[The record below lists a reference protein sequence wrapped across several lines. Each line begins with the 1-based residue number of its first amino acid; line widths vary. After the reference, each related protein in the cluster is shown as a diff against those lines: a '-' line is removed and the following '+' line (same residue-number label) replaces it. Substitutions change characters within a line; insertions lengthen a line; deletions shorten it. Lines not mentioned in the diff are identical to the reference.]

1 MGGTQNDQGWEVLT
15 MDGWQD
21 SAFGDDAQ
29 YWVMPEW
36 LEPYRELIADTGNQ
50 SIEEL
55 MNDWTSGFHDN
66 YMRAARMMAVNAQI
80 ELLVRLRNEGLLLE
94 QPVQQL
100 SRAHHA

>member
-1 MGGTQNDQGWEVLT
+1 

-21 SAFGDDAQ
+21 VAFASDAQ

-36 LEPYRELIADTGNQ
+36 LEPYRDLIGDTGGH
-50 SIEEL
+50 SVEEL

-80 ELLVRLRNEGLLLE
+80 ELLRRLRGEGLLLE
-94 QPVQQL
+94 KPISQL
-100 SRAHHA
+100 SRTHYA